1 VRGVLF
7 DLLMAVMDSL
17 SVWTEAAGGG
27 ERGIEWRDAVTARM
41 MASSSYAP
49 YEPLVAEGAA
59 AIDLPIGAA
68 DRLVKRWA
76 EMVPWPDAASISG
89 LSIPYAFV
97 TNCSGRL
104 AGAAARRSGLE
115 PRFVLSAEEAGRY
128 KPHPAVYREACRRLG
143 TDPAATM
150 FVAGSPY
157 DAAGAR
163 AAGLRS
169 TLVVRRPDHHA
180 DDATIIVVASLH
192 DAVSAIDPR

>member
-1 VRGVLF
+1 
-7 DLLMAVMDSL
+7 MAVMDSL

-27 ERGIEWRDAVTARM
+27 GRGIEWRDAVTARM

-49 YEPLVAEGAA
+49 YEPLVAEAAA

-76 EMVPWPDAASISG
+76 EMVPWPDAAAISG

-115 PRFVLSAEEAGRY
+115 PRFVSRLRKPVATSPIRLSIGR
-128 KPHPAVYREACRRLG
+128 
-143 TDPAATM
+143 PAAAWGRTLLRRWSSLDRPTTRP
-150 FVAGSPY
+150 VHGR
-157 DAAGAR
+157 R
-163 AAGLRS
+163 AS
-169 TLVVRRPDHHA
+169 DRPLWFGDR
-180 DDATIIVVASLH
+180 TITPTTPPSSSWRLFMT
-192 DAVSAIDPR
+192 R

>member
-1 VRGVLF
+1 MRGVLF

-17 SVWTEAAGGG
+17 TVWTDAAGGRR
-27 ERGIEWRDAVTARM
+27 RGLEWRDAVTARI
-41 MASSSYAP
+41 MASGSYAP
-49 YEPLVAEGAA
+49 YESLVAEAAAAVGLPTGAA
-59 AIDLPIGAA
+59 G
-68 DRLVKRWA
+68 RLVARWA
-76 EMVPWPDAASISG
+76 EMVPWPDAAAISG

-97 TNCSGRL
+97 TNCSGWL

-128 KPHPAVYREACRRLG
+128 KPHPTVYREACRRLG

-157 DAAGAR
+157 DAAGAQ

-169 TLVVRRPDHHA
+169 SLVVRRPDHDA
-180 DDATIIVVASLH
+180 DATTVVLTTLH
-192 DAVSAIDPR
+192 DVLGAIDPP

>member
-1 VRGVLF
+1 MAGCGSHLRPVDPLRLR
-7 DLLMAVMDSL
+7 DQLL
-17 SVWTEAAGGG
+17 G
-27 ERGIEWRDAVTARM
+27 
-41 MASSSYAP
+41 P
-49 YEPLVAEGAA
+49 
-59 AIDLPIGAA
+59 
-68 DRLVKRWA
+68 
-76 EMVPWPDAASISG
+76 
-89 LSIPYAFV
+89 
-97 TNCSGRL
+97 
-104 AGAAARRSGLE
+104 ARRGRRATLGT
-115 PRFVLSAEEAGRY
+115 RTTVRLSAEEAGRY

-150 FVAGSPY
+150 VVAGSPY